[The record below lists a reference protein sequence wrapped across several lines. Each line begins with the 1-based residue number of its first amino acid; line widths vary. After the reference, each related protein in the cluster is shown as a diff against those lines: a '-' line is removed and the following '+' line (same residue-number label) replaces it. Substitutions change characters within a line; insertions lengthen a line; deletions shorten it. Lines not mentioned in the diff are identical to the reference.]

1 VSKALLGLSGF
12 HGRGYAAPKYS
23 MEVFLRFAYAP
34 ILKLFNDLQSE
45 RYFENRYNKFC
56 RQDILNIPMIPILE
70 QLKTERSDMKNISLL
85 LVDDED
91 DFRTTL
97 ANRLKRRNF
106 DVTDADSGEKALEI
120 MKNNSFDVAII
131 DIKMPGIDGIET
143 LKRVKKIDP
152 HMEVILLTGHA
163 SIEAGIEGIKS
174 GAYDYVIKPCTV
186 NDLMVKIVDAFR
198 RGIIEKEHAQ
208 ES

>member
-1 VSKALLGLSGF
+1 
-12 HGRGYAAPKYS
+12 
-23 MEVFLRFAYAP
+23 
-34 ILKLFNDLQSE
+34 
-45 RYFENRYNKFC
+45 
-56 RQDILNIPMIPILE
+56 MIPILE